1 MHRAAIIGTAILATA
16 LLGGCGKS
24 AREEKAAADA
34 RAQAAGFTPPAV
46 MSRVDF
52 GTTMDRRFRRLDRN
66 ADDRITPDEL
76 PRRNAR
82 MMALDRDHN
91 GSISAI
97 EWSEGTLK
105 WFDSM
110 DLNHD
115 GTVTS
120 EEHQAW
126 QKAHPRGEDSARG
139 DNGGGDADPVG
150 DALSNSASSSGSG
163 ATPN

>member
-1 MHRAAIIGTAILATA
+1 MHRGMAIGAAVMAAA
-16 LLGGCGKS
+16 LLAGCGKS
-24 AREEKAAADA
+24 SREEKAAADA
-34 RAQAAGFTPPAV
+34 RANAAGFTPPAV

-52 GTTMDRRFRRLDRN
+52 GTSMDRRFRRLDRN

-82 MMALDRDHN
+82 MMQLDRDHD
-91 GSISAI
+91 GAISVI
-97 EWSEGTLK
+97 EWSEGSLK
-105 WFDSM
+105 WFDTM

-126 QKAHPRGEDSARG
+126 RKAHPRGISG
-139 DNGGGDADPVG
+139 NGGRQDDLASGGDADPVG
-150 DALSNSASSSGSG
+150 DALTNNLGNSN
-163 ATPN
+163 

>member
-1 MHRAAIIGTAILATA
+1 MRWSLLMSLIAATA
-16 LLGGCGKS
+16 LAGCGTSKQ
-24 AREEKAAADA
+24 EEKAAADA
-34 RAQAAGFTPPAV
+34 NAKAAGFTPPAV

-52 GTTMDRRFRRLDRN
+52 GTSMDRRFRRFDRN

-82 MMALDRDHN
+82 MMQLDKDHD
-91 GSISAI
+91 GAVSAI

-105 WFDSM
+105 WFDTM

-120 EEHQAW
+120 EEHEAW
-126 QKAHPRGEDSARG
+126 RKSHPRGLSGTDANA
-139 DNGGGDADPVG
+139 DGDADPVG
-150 DALSNSASSSGSG
+150 DALTNTIGNA
-163 ATPN
+163 N